1 MTTASPCMSS
11 AVVVAAAPVCM
22 LLSATGRTD
31 GGRPRRDGQLLPHRV
46 LSPCTD
52 ALSCVCQ
59 AERRTPRCHS
69 MRLRLCERASKG
81 PAGSRLDRPRRP
93 VNAPMPSLPANWCE
107 KPFAPIRRSIHPC
120 PAPRCTRRR
129 NETDRGRTCRAPL
142 RFARSA
148 SQKSFS
154 ACCPAPQSAEP
165 KAAVTR
171 PPAHA
176 CVCGCSRSGVVACI
190 YRARRRHC
198 AHRARAAG
206 HHCVGAVC
214 FPFPH
219 RRAPGM
225 SLATAAGGVGS
236 ASQSQNR
243 TEEGVPF
250 VINAAAGTRTRMSMT
265 PHGHGGRPDRP
276 SPIAASSALPCR
288 VIRRRCVKSP
298 MSMCA
303 AAPAP
308 ASSCARH

>member
-1 MTTASPCMSS
+1 MHFPVCARLSGARHAATVCDCDSATASEQ
-11 AVVVAAAPVCM
+11 AR
-22 LLSATGRTD
+22 GRPGRGSIGH
-31 GGRPRRDGQLLPHRV
+31 GGRSMRPCHHCQPTGAKSLLPRSADPSILALRRV
-46 LSPCTD
+46 QRNRPWTDVPC
-52 ALSCVCQ
+52 S
-59 AERRTPRCHS
+59 
-69 MRLRLCERASKG
+69 
-81 PAGSRLDRPRRP
+81 
-93 VNAPMPSLPANWCE
+93 
-107 KPFAPIRRSIHPC
+107 
-120 PAPRCTRRR
+120 
-129 NETDRGRTCRAPL
+129 APL

-288 VIRRRCVKSP
+288 VIR
-298 MSMCA
+298 A
-303 AAPAP
+303 LF
-308 ASSCARH
+308 SSKKFCKTGTVALSFVFDKYYPIIH